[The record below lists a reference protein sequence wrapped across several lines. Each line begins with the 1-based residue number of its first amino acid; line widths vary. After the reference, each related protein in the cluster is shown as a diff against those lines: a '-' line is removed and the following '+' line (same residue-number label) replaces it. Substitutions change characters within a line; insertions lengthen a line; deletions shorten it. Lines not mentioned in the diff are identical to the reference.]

1 MRTIFSI
8 AFNDLRRLY
17 TNVMAGIVMVGLIAI
32 PCLFAWFNILATWD
46 PFGNTERL
54 KVAVANTDEGHSSS
68 LTPLSVNVGDMVLS
82 ELYRNDA
89 MDWVITSEEDA
100 IEGARSGEFYAAI
113 VLPPTLSDD
122 MFNFYIG
129 ASEPSEISLYVNEKK
144 NPISPL
150 IVSAGG
156 QGVSAQINESFTRTL
171 SEVAFGLIE
180 TADDFLNE
188 EETMRALDSIEQRTV
203 SVRDQLLSGS
213 TTVDALASLTESS
226 VPLVDGAQRIAD
238 AVGASFDQ
246 IQPADLG
253 DLGSQLGAGASSL
266 GAALAATAESY
277 SDVGDRVD
285 QLLADA
291 GATSQATAGTL
302 SDIAARIDVQ
312 VGQYTTLRDRLND
325 EVAPALPSAVQPQLR
340 SVTAALSDAIARQAA
355 VRDRLNDAAAR
366 VSAGRAD
373 GDNRREIAASISAA
387 RDAMASAQETFESD
401 VRPQLES
408 LAGSV
413 EDIRQSVDQARSSM
427 DGVATALSNTP
438 GSLRNSLASAGADL
452 RSMAE
457 SMRESAA
464 TMQDAQRAIVQAR
477 QDGDLSELADL
488 IANRPEELAD
498 ALVAPIEV
506 DRQAVFPRASFG
518 AGMTPLYTVIALWVG
533 ALLSAVALR
542 TDKDSM
548 VQNVVDP
555 EDVTTA
561 QEYFGRYLTF
571 VVTGLAQ
578 STLIMAGLIL
588 YVEIAP
594 AHPFLLFVAG
604 WVSSLVFHMIC
615 YTLVLSLSN
624 AGKAI
629 GVILLVLQVSAAGG
643 AYPLIMLPGWVQGT
657 SPWLPATYSVWA
669 MRAAI
674 FGTYDGDFWKAIGML
689 LLFTLP
695 FLALGLWL
703 RNLLATPIGKMDEA
717 VAKTK
722 VLQG

>member
-1 MRTIFSI
+1 MRTILSI

-54 KVAVANTDEGHSSS
+54 KVAVANTDEGHTSTI
-68 LTPLSVNVGDMVLS
+68 TPLSVNVGDMVLS
-82 ELYRNDA
+82 QLYRNDA

-100 IEGARSGEFYAAI
+100 IEGARSGEYYAAI
-113 VLPPTLSDD
+113 VLPPTLSDN
-122 MFNFYIG
+122 MLTFYTG
-129 ASEPSEISLYVNEKK
+129 AAEPSTIDLYVNEKK

-156 QGVSAQINESFTRTL
+156 EGVGSQINETFTRTL

-180 TADDFLNE
+180 TANDFLNE
-188 EETMRALDSIEQRTV
+188 DETIRALDSIEQRTIN
-203 SVRDQLLSGS
+203 VRDQLLSGAD
-213 TTVDALASLTESS
+213 TVDALAALTESS

-238 AVGASFDQ
+238 AFDASLNQ

-253 DLGSQLGAGASSL
+253 DLGTQLGTGAGSL
-266 GAALAATAESY
+266 GAALAATADSY
-277 SDVGDRVD
+277 SQVGDRVD
-285 QLLADA
+285 ELLADA

-312 VGQYTTLRDRLND
+312 ATQYTTLRDRLNN
-325 EVAPALPSAVQPQLR
+325 EVIPALPAPAQPPLR
-340 SVTAALSDAIARQAA
+340 SVAASLDDTIARQTT
-355 VRDRLNDAAAR
+355 VRDHLNDAAAR
-366 VSAGRAD
+366 IGAGRGSD
-373 GDNRREIAASISAA
+373 DDRRAIAESIGAA
-387 RDAMASAQETFESD
+387 RDAADSARQTFD
-401 VRPQLES
+401 TTVRPQLES

-413 EDIRQSVDQARSSM
+413 QGVQSSVDKARSDM
-427 DGVATALSNTP
+427 AGVATALDNSP
-438 GSLRNSLASAGADL
+438 GSLRATLATTGEDL

-457 SMRESAA
+457 SMRDSAA
-464 TMQDAQRAIVQAR
+464 TMQDAQRSIAQAR
-477 QDGDLSELADL
+477 AEGDVSELADL
-488 IANRPEELAD
+488 IASRPEELAD
-498 ALVAPIEV
+498 ALVEPIAI

-542 TDKDSM
+542 TDKESV

-578 STLIMAGLIL
+578 STLIMGGLIL
-588 YVEIAP
+588 YVEISP

-643 AYPLIMLPGWVQGT
+643 AYPLMMLPEWVQNT

-695 FLALGLWL
+695 FLLLGLWL
-703 RNLLATPIGKMDEA
+703 RNLLATPIGKMDDA
-717 VAKTK
+717 VARTK